1 VCKILQL
8 VYEGWAVMWTWTG
21 FVDNTA
27 IGMGWAGLSSKM
39 GSLIINVKFSFK
51 TGVVFFERIFV
62 P

>member
-1 VCKILQL
+1 
-8 VYEGWAVMWTWTG
+8 MWTWTG